1 MESPMVYV
9 LLFAALAGVIAI
21 IVWMGFLTKDK
32 DNAGDIQKNLGIVA
46 GVTAVLIGIFGTT
59 AYMYFAA
66 NTNYLTPFLL
76 VISFVN
82 LFLSLFAT
90 SAATLQLAYS

>member
-1 MESPMVYV
+1 MIYVYAM
-9 LLFAALAGVIAI
+9 LFAALAGIVAI
-21 IVWMGFLTKDK
+21 IIWMGFLTKDRE
-32 DNAGDIQKNLGIVA
+32 NAGEIQKNLGIVA
-46 GVTAVLIGIFGTT
+46 GVTAVLIGVFAGA

-90 SAATLQLAYS
+90 SAATLQLAYA